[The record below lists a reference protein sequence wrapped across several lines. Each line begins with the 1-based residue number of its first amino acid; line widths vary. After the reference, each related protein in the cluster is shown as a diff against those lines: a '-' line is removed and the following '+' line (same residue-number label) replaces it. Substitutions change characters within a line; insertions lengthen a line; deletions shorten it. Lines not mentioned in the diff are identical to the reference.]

1 MMFLI
6 IVPLCLHIH
15 NTPITHINYLKN
27 NAEICKNTLLDKD
40 ISWEETYNCK
50 NIIENYFHK
59 MNINNYENNN
69 ENYYGYMFKIHGQPA
84 TLIIINKKYKYIE
97 EFIIN
102 KNLILMF
109 DASSLMR
116 LSYYKKFKKIN
127 MENAINKD
135 IFLLI

>member
-1 MMFLI
+1 MFII

-27 NAEICKNTLLDKD
+27 NAETCKNTLLDKD

-69 ENYYGYMFKIHGQPA
+69 ENYYGDIFKIHGQPA
-84 TLIIINKKYKYIE
+84 TLIIINKKFNYIE

-127 MENAINKD
+127 METAINKD
-135 IFLLI
+135 IFLLM

>member
-1 MMFLI
+1 MFLI
-6 IVPLCLHIH
+6 TVPLCLHIH
-15 NTPITHINYLKN
+15 NTPITHMHYLKN
-27 NAEICKNTLLDKD
+27 NAEIYKNTLLDKD

-50 NIIENYFHK
+50 NIIQNYFHK

-69 ENYYGYMFKIHGQPA
+69 ENYYGNMFKIHGQPA
-84 TLIIINKKYKYIE
+84 TLIIINKKYNYIE

-109 DASSLMR
+109 DASLLMR

-127 MENAINKD
+127 METAINKD

>member
-1 MMFLI
+1 MFLI